1 MDMITIFF
9 IYLIHYR
16 NLKPS
21 DQSVDVYS
29 DSPATSKRSSTVN
42 HEEEDSHIFKSL

>member
-16 NLKPS
+16 NLKQT

-29 DSPATSKRSSTVN
+29 DLPTTSKRTSTIN
-42 HEEEDSHIFKSL
+42 TEEADS